1 MIEINLIPQ
10 TKTFKMPTVL
20 GVDLAVINFKVLIAT
35 YIICWFAESYLLET
49 FEAELTEKNQI
60 IEKMTADLTEIRS
73 SLQGTANLRQE
84 LEAYNKQV
92 ERLKERSTQ
101 VGLIINEKTNP
112 RPLLETIARTLPA
125 DMWVDRVEVSIDK
138 KIVMIGG
145 ADSYSS
151 IGNFIISTNETT
163 FFNNLV
169 LSSST
174 TEEITDGGVPRRIES
189 FEIRGNI
196 ASFEERM

>member
-20 GVDLAVINFKVLIAT
+20 GVDLAVINFKVLIAS
-35 YIICWFAESYLLET
+35 YIICWFAESYVLEM
-49 FEAELTEKNQI
+49 FETEKSEKNQM
-60 IEKMTADLTEIRS
+60 IEKMTAELEEIRS
-73 SLQGTANLRQE
+73 SLRGTANLRQE

-125 DMWVDRVEVSIDK
+125 DMWADRVEISDDK
-138 KIVMIGG
+138 KILIVGG

-151 IGNFIISTNETT
+151 IGNFIISANETT
-163 FFNNLV
+163 YFDNLV

-174 TEEITDGGVPRRIES
+174 TAEILDGGVLRRIES
-189 FEIRGNI
+189 FEVRGDI